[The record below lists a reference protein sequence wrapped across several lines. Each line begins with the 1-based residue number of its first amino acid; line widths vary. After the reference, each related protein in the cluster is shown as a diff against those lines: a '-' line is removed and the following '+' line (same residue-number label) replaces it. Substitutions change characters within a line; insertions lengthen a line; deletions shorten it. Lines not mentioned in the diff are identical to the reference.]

1 MLSKI
6 EKEKIQKLK
15 EEISQSNSRLCQVID
30 NKNLLAK
37 ELEVLK
43 EEKNKQLKEFNARCA
58 FVEGLLSHM
67 LAKQIKVIH
76 PDGAEEIRWQPV
88 SSLVHEMPHHTREKY

>member
-6 EKEKIQKLK
+6 EKEEMKELKISFNR
-15 EEISQSNSRLCQVID
+15 I
-30 NKNLLAK
+30 LAEKQTLEK

-43 EEKNKQLKEFNARCA
+43 EETKKQLKEMTSRVN

-67 LAKQIKVIH
+67 LAKPIKITH
-76 PDGAEEIRWQPV
+76 PDGAVEQKWQEVRVISGENIYQPRRR
-88 SSLVHEMPHHTREKY
+88 L